1 MLTRTKKAW
10 IAVFLAFLCL
20 KCAVMGYYFFSPEI
34 HGHSVFVTP
43 AIAEEKPSQ
52 PAEPEPSTAPMG
64 PVDEFLESIKQRRLA
79 QIQEREELAK
89 RQAYLAQDEQ
99 SRLEKA
105 KRDLRKVLEEM
116 ASLETRFEQK
126 LVEMDAK
133 IKQQEDLGGEKLAR
147 LAKVYEETPPE
158 QAGPM
163 LTKLDPHMAAQIL
176 MRMNPRKAGKI
187 WGQVKPEEG
196 VRISEEMVELKK

>member
-10 IAVFLAFLCL
+10 ITVFLAFLCL
-20 KCAVMGYYFFSPEI
+20 KCGVMGYYLFSPEI
-34 HGHSVFVTP
+34 SGRSIFLSP
-43 AIAEEKPSQ
+43 AIAEEEPPQ
-52 PAEPEPSTAPMG
+52 TAEPEPVVTSMD
-64 PVDEFLESIKQRRLA
+64 PVDEFLENIKQRRLI

-89 RQAYLAQDEQ
+89 RQAYVARDEQ

-105 KRDLRKVLEEM
+105 KQDLHKVLEDM
-116 ASLETRFEQK
+116 AGLETRFEKK
-126 LVEMDAK
+126 LAEMDAK
-133 IKQQEDLGGEKLAR
+133 IKQQEDLGGEKMAR

-163 LTKLDPHMAAQIL
+163 LTRLDPRMAAQLL